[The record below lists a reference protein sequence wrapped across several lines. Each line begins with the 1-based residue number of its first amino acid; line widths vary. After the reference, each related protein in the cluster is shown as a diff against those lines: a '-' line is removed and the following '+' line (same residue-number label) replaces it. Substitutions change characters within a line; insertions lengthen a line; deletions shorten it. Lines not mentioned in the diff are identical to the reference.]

1 MIKHLLKQ
9 IWAQRS
15 VNTWLWIELILV
27 SVCLFYVMDYLYV
40 TGRLY
45 TIPLGFDTE
54 HVYRIKLA
62 SIPPDGKEYKPG
74 DTDSLKI
81 EQWFSILSRI
91 RAYPGVV
98 AVSLS
103 IGSHPYNQN
112 SSNGGKGIDT
122 TWVHGYT
129 YKVSPDYFR
138 VFCVTDKQGETESL
152 VEAATQENTWIV
164 SAETERKFA
173 ESGIEI
179 LGKGIKNW
187 GETEPTNIIRGICK
201 TMRFDD
207 FFPVYP
213 AYIECYSEA
222 TLLGWRGNNVEFCAR
237 VRPDVDGVDFS
248 SRFRKDLKEQLRTG
262 NFYLLDISSFNDLR
276 ENYYRS
282 NGKINDV
289 KIRIAA
295 LGFFLLNIL
304 MGVIG
309 TFWIRTQQRR
319 SEMGLRLAL
328 GSTRANLRILL
339 IGEGILLLVLAIVP
353 SAVINANLAIM
364 GILTD
369 TMPATAMR
377 FLVVQS
383 IVFVLIVIMIVIGV
397 CLPAHQVMKIEP
409 AEALHGE

>member
-1 MIKHLLKQ
+1 M
-9 IWAQRS
+9 
-15 VNTWLWIELILV
+15 
-27 SVCLFYVMDYLYV
+27 
-40 TGRLY
+40 
-45 TIPLGFDTE
+45 
-54 HVYRIKLA
+54 
-62 SIPPDGKEYKPG
+62 
-74 DTDSLKI
+74 
-81 EQWFSILSRI
+81 
-91 RAYPGVV
+91 
-98 AVSLS
+98 
-103 IGSHPYNQN
+103 
-112 SSNGGKGIDT
+112 
-122 TWVHGYT
+122 
-129 YKVSPDYFR
+129 
-138 VFCVTDKQGETESL
+138 
-152 VEAATQENTWIV
+152 
-164 SAETERKFA
+164 
-173 ESGIEI
+173 
-179 LGKGIKNW
+179 
-187 GETEPTNIIRGICK
+187 
-201 TMRFDD
+201 
-207 FFPVYP
+207 
-213 AYIECYSEA
+213 
-222 TLLGWRGNNVEFCAR
+222 
-237 VRPDVDGVDFS
+237 
-248 SRFRKDLKEQLRTG
+248 KEQLRTG

-409 AEALHGE
+409 AEALHEE

>member
-1 MIKHLLKQ
+1 M
-9 IWAQRS
+9 
-15 VNTWLWIELILV
+15 
-27 SVCLFYVMDYLYV
+27 
-40 TGRLY
+40 
-45 TIPLGFDTE
+45 
-54 HVYRIKLA
+54 
-62 SIPPDGKEYKPG
+62 
-74 DTDSLKI
+74 
-81 EQWFSILSRI
+81 
-91 RAYPGVV
+91 
-98 AVSLS
+98 
-103 IGSHPYNQN
+103 
-112 SSNGGKGIDT
+112 
-122 TWVHGYT
+122 
-129 YKVSPDYFR
+129 
-138 VFCVTDKQGETESL
+138 
-152 VEAATQENTWIV
+152 
-164 SAETERKFA
+164 
-173 ESGIEI
+173 
-179 LGKGIKNW
+179 
-187 GETEPTNIIRGICK
+187 
-201 TMRFDD
+201 
-207 FFPVYP
+207 
-213 AYIECYSEA
+213 
-222 TLLGWRGNNVEFCAR
+222 
-237 VRPDVDGVDFS
+237 
-248 SRFRKDLKEQLRTG
+248 
-262 NFYLLDISSFNDLR
+262 DISSFNDLR

-339 IGEGILLLVLAIVP
+339 IGEGIVP

-409 AEALHGE
+409 AEALHEE